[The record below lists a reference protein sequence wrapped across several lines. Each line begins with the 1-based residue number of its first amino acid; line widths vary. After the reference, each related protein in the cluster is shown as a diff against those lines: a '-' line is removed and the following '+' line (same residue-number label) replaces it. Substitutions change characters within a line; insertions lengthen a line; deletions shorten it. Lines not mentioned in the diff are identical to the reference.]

1 MLFER
6 TSSFVA
12 DYKRLSDDDKKLFRD
27 AIADFNRACDE
38 READPA
44 AEWPAHLRVKRVKG
58 TRSVWE
64 MTWSFKRPD
73 GRATWE
79 RVAIAVDEDGETVAK
94 PGIRWRRVGNHGIFR
109 DP

>member
-6 TSSFVA
+6 TSSFAA

-27 AIADFNRACDE
+27 SIVDFNKACDE
-38 READPA
+38 REVDPT
-44 AEWPAHLRVKRVKG
+44 AEWPPHLRVKRVKG
-58 TRSVWE
+58 TRTVWE

-79 RVAIAVDEDGETVAK
+79 RTTVEVEENGKTVKKPAVL
-94 PGIRWRRVGNHGIFR
+94 WRRVGNHDIFR